1 MDDDRGHAPMDPM
14 TLCGC
19 SERHHRRVLYHH
31 TDDFF
36 SPEDDSFA
44 AMSSGPRH
52 NEENGHVQTGEE
64 MIRRKLSWYFSNPY
78 QKFRLRGRKPWK
90 LVLQIVKIILITAQA
105 TWFAVDL
112 QSVVSFDTDNLASF
126 RHIFIKDYPG
136 GLKFVPVFT
145 KPGLY
150 ERMHY
155 VWSQYHNFTSLT
167 VGSYELPGPA
177 SKRRINFCIAQLAPN
192 TESDYDKD
200 DSKTRCHFL
209 KQPNNLNVN
218 NVTYFV
224 IENKIPEKF
233 EFVTNLAMKFSLKT
247 KNMKHNVDKR
257 QADCYNF
264 DVSASFDNSDY
275 DGKLQFRLYYDYS
288 FQPCDYKA
296 TSISYVK
303 LSVEIFIIIL
313 CLISLTLCVRSFLR
327 HIKLSRETTKFFK
340 EFRHEELTLS
350 DKMNFLNFWILLLI
364 VSDVL
369 VICGTMIKIFID
381 FADAA
386 NYDACA
392 LLLGSA
398 VLFSWV
404 GILRYLLFLK
414 GYNTMLVTLK
424 VAFPQVVRFLVCA
437 AIIYFGFCFC
447 GWVVFGPYHEKFKD
461 IITTSEC
468 LFSLVNGDDM
478 FNTYKLMDQDD
489 YTLWIFS
496 KLYLY
501 LFISLFIFVILSL
514 FIGIISDTYERIKDY
529 GHPPKTRIEL
539 FMEGLEYHESETD
552 ESDNESNQRAYG
564 ARQS

>member
-1 MDDDRGHAPMDPM
+1 MDGDRGHTPMDPV
-14 TLCGC
+14 TLHGC
-19 SERHHRRVLYHH
+19 SIRHQHRVRCHH
-31 TDDFF
+31 SDDFLG
-36 SPEDDSFA
+36 PMDDSSVSRA
-44 AMSSGPRH
+44 TSPSCNDNDAHIQSVEDML
-52 NEENGHVQTGEE
+52 
-64 MIRRKLSWYFSNPY
+64 RRKLKWYFASPY
-78 QKFRLRGRKPWK
+78 EKFRQKGRKPWK
-90 LVLQIVKIILITAQA
+90 LVLQIFKIILITAQA
-105 TWFAVDL
+105 AWFAFDL
-112 QSVVSFDTDNLASF
+112 QSVVTFNTDNLAAF

-136 GLKFVPVFT
+136 GLLFVPVFT
-145 KPGLY
+145 KPDLY

-167 VGSYELPGPA
+167 VGAYELPESA
-177 SKRRINFCIAQLAPN
+177 SERRINFCISQLVISRD
-192 TESDYDKD
+192 SDYDQD
-200 DSKTRCHFL
+200 DSSSICKFL
-209 KQPNNLNVN
+209 KKPNKLNIN

-224 IENKIPEKF
+224 KENNIPQRL
-233 EFVTNLAMKFSLKT
+233 EFISKLAMKFSIKT
-247 KNMKHNVDKR
+247 KNLKHNLDKS
-257 QADCYNF
+257 QSDCYTIN
-264 DVSASFDNSDY
+264 VSASFNNDDY
-275 DGKLQFRLYYDYS
+275 DGELQFLLYYESS
-288 FQPCDYKA
+288 FTPCDVKA
-296 TSISYVK
+296 TSISYAK
-303 LSVEIFIIIL
+303 LSVEIFIIII
-313 CLISLTLCVRSFLR
+313 CIFSWTLCIRSFLR
-327 HIKLSRETTKFFK
+327 HIKLSRETTAFFK
-340 EFRHEELTLS
+340 EFRHEKLTLS

-364 VSDVL
+364 VSDIL

-381 FADAA
+381 FADLE

-404 GILRYLLFLK
+404 GILRYLGFLK

-437 AIIYFGFCFC
+437 AIIYFGFSFC

-478 FNTYKLMDQDD
+478 FNTFKLMDKGDR
-489 YTLWIFS
+489 TLWIFS

-539 FMEGLEYHESETD
+539 FVEGLEYHDAGSDESEID
-552 ESDNESNQRAYG
+552 SDHPTVTA
-564 ARQS
+564 